1 MFFYHAVRKH
11 GLSLLFIGLTLLVAS
26 ALLELHLSLVA
37 QSLIVAHGFLL
48 IGAFFTAVRA
58 YKIQGSVLSFF
69 MVLVLGV
76 AFPQH
81 VEAIEEIYLLIP
93 LLYLMIFPGS
103 LWPIVAAFALLSAYA
118 PSLNEVS
125 FEDFLEDSLELI
137 VISTFATVMA
147 YFQQRSLAQMKRFKT
162 ESYTDYLTKLK
173 NRKAVINDLLS
184 IKNRKL
190 HDGFERQFVL
200 MIIDIDNFKKINDQL
215 GHVAGDYLLTSVA
228 KRLQAFQNDN
238 QQFYRLGGD
247 EFAVVLSHSHQS
259 GSLVEQAHSL
269 AIEIQQSLTLPHKVK
284 GVEIDIE
291 TSVGMSLFPNDAT
304 EIEALYSNA
313 DLALYQAKHT
323 GKNRVVVFDGALKA
337 KSQRRYQLEN
347 DLLPG
352 LAKQQ
357 FFIHYQPKV
366 DVSSGEV
373 VSAEALLRWQHHEF
387 GLVNPAEFIEIA
399 ERSGA
404 ILDIGLWVL
413 EQVCQQVVSW
423 KSEFK
428 FERVAVNVSAVQLE
442 QSDFV
447 DKVAAILAKTGCPA
461 KWIELEQ
468 TESWIMENPQQNIGV
483 LNNLKAL
490 GLHLSLDDFGIAYS
504 SLNQLSKLP
513 LDVLKID
520 KSFIDD
526 CLESHADHMVVRTI
540 IQLAQNL
547 DMTVIAEGVETED
560 QRLLLQ
566 SEGCQLYQGFLY
578 SKPVAASQ
586 FERLLIEQKKA
597 G

>member
-1 MFFYHAVRKH
+1 M
-11 GLSLLFIGLTLLVAS
+11 
-26 ALLELHLSLVA
+26 
-37 QSLIVAHGFLL
+37 
-48 IGAFFTAVRA
+48 
-58 YKIQGSVLSFF
+58 
-69 MVLVLGV
+69 
-76 AFPQH
+76 
-81 VEAIEEIYLLIP
+81 
-93 LLYLMIFPGS
+93 
-103 LWPIVAAFALLSAYA
+103 
-118 PSLNEVS
+118 
-125 FEDFLEDSLELI
+125 
-137 VISTFATVMA
+137 
-147 YFQQRSLAQMKRFKT
+147 
-162 ESYTDYLTKLK
+162 
-173 NRKAVINDLLS
+173 
-184 IKNRKL
+184 
-190 HDGFERQFVL
+190 
-200 MIIDIDNFKKINDQL
+200 
-215 GHVAGDYLLTSVA
+215 
-228 KRLQAFQNDN
+228 
-238 QQFYRLGGD
+238 
-247 EFAVVLSHSHQS
+247 VLSHSHQS